1 MNNGNIMH
9 DIMIYNNNVIMVI
22 KNDEEKVL
30 YICQVNNDN
39 IMHDNTM
46 Q

>member
-1 MNNGNIMH
+1 MH

-22 KNDEEKVL
+22 KNDEENVL

-39 IMHDNTM
+39 IMYDNSM